1 MIQSV
6 LLCCKDFSLTVTC
19 PVCRL
24 YKRISIGV
32 HFSTCSLLRLMRL
45 PSELSAVV
53 FLLFQWCKR
62 KKKKLFQT
70 LFLPANAHLL
80 PQCSSIPEFHQA
92 PYASA
97 DLILPWRCSS
107 AKSFSKDCQGI
118 RPRRSVISQIKQHL
132 LCSGPFSWFTGGLFF
147 LFCAVCRAP

>member
-24 YKRISIGV
+24 YKRISVGV
-32 HFSTCSLLRLMRL
+32 HFFHLFLAQINET
-45 PSELSAVV
+45 AVWT
-53 FLLFQWCKR
+53 QWCR
-62 KKKKLFQT
+62 VSPISMIQEEKKLFQT
-70 LFLPANAHLL
+70 FLPANAHLL
-80 PQCSSIPEFHQA
+80 PRCSSIPEFHQA
-92 PYASA
+92 PYASS

-118 RPRRSVISQIKQHL
+118 RPHRSVIAQIKQHL